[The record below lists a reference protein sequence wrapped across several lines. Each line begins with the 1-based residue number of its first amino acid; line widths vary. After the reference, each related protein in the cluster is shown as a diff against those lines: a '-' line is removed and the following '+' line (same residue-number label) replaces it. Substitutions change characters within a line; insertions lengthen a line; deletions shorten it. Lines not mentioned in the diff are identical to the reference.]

1 MDMSILTNRF
11 KSENDAFKE
20 NKKLA
25 VEL

>member
-25 VEL
+25 IEL